1 MAVVSGDIK
10 YYLSGGATGA
20 GNTNPDVSLGGV
32 ITSTLAGTNIFD
44 NVTSTEATAGDVEY
58 RCIFVKNTNAT
69 SDTLY
74 SAKVWVVTNTPSGDT
89 EVKIALA
96 GEGASATTEIVANE
110 GAAPVGESFAVCAT
124 EGAGLSLGNLV
135 AGAYYGVWIQRTVTL
150 GASAYANDGFTLR
163 VKGDTSL

>member
-20 GNTNPDVSLGGV
+20 GNTDPAVSLGGV
-32 ITSTLAGTNIFD
+32 ITTTLVGTNIFD
-44 NVTSTEATAGDVEY
+44 NVTSGEATAGDVEY

-69 SDTLY
+69 DTLY
-74 SAKVWVVTNTPSGDT
+74 SAKAWIVTNTPSGDT

-96 GEGASATTEIVANE
+96 GEGVSATTEIVANE

-135 AGAYYGVWIQRTVTL
+135 ASAYYGIWIQRTVTL
-150 GASAYANDGFTLR
+150 GASAYSNDGFTLR

>member
-10 YYLSGGATGA
+10 YYLSGGAMGA
-20 GNTNPDVSLGGV
+20 GNSNPAVSLGGV
-32 ITSTLAGTNIFD
+32 ITTTLVGTNIFD
-44 NVTSTEATAGDVEY
+44 NVTSGEATAGDVEY

-69 SDTLY
+69 GTLY
-74 SAKVWVVTNTPSGDT
+74 SAKAWIVTNTPSGDT

-96 GEGASATTEIVANE
+96 GEGASATTEIVAGE
-110 GAAPVGESFAVCAT
+110 GSAPSGESFAVCAT

-135 AGAYYGVWIQRTVTL
+135 AAAYYGIWIQRTVTL
-150 GASAYANDGFTLR
+150 GASAYSNDGFTLR

>member
-20 GNTNPDVSLGGV
+20 GNSNPAVSLGGV
-32 ITSTLAGTNIFD
+32 ITTTLVGTNIFD
-44 NVTSTEATAGDVEY
+44 NVTSGEATAGDVEY

-69 SDTLY
+69 GTLY
-74 SAKVWVVTNTPSGDT
+74 SAKAWIVTNTPSGDT

-96 GEGASATTEIVANE
+96 GEGVSATTEIVAGE
-110 GAAPVGESFAVCAT
+110 GSAPSGESFAVCAN

-150 GASAYANDGFTLR
+150 GASAYSNDGFTLR
-163 VKGDTSL
+163 VKGDTSA